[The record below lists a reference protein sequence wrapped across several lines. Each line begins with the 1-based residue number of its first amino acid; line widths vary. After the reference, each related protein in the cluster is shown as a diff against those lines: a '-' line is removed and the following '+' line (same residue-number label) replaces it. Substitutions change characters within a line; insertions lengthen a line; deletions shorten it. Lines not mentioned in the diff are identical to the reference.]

1 MANWKKVIVS
11 GSQAELNSLA
21 LDTALTVANGG
32 TGASTL
38 TDGGVLLGSGTGAI
52 TALGQATDGQLII
65 GDSLADPVVA
75 SLGVANGV
83 KKTVGAGSLTVG
95 LETGGTGN
103 LVNAQTDGTG
113 VTVASTD
120 RLLISDQSQNAGT
133 GQVSYIEVSQL
144 QTAIGGG
151 TVTSV
156 AISGTD
162 GIDVDSGSPITGAGT
177 IALGLSNVPNTSLA
191 NSSVSYGGVSVALG
205 GSDATPAFDLQDAT
219 GLPLTTGVSG
229 ILPIANGG
237 TNISSYTTGDILY
250 ASSGTALAKLGIGSS
265 GQILAVSSG
274 GIVEWINNDEGDIT
288 TILTPAAGGL
298 TITDGTGPAVTISV
312 NLDSLTAAAVDVA
325 ADSIAI
331 IDANASNGSRKESI
345 ADLATAMAGTGIT
358 ATNGVLSATTGD
370 VESIANDTNGG
381 MEVTN
386 GGGPDVTIAMD
397 VNNLAT
403 ATPAI
408 TDFVPFS
415 DESATG
421 DPTKKATLSQIVPII
436 SGSILTNLTGDVSVT
451 AAGVVSVNSV
461 QANAVA
467 LGTDTTG
474 NYVATL
480 GSGTGV
486 TIGSNTGE
494 GSTPT
499 IAVDYGTS
507 ANTAAEGNVSV
518 TFAGTANEIELSQNT
533 FGTIGGG
540 GAVTI
545 GLPNDVTIG
554 NNLTVAN
561 NAIISGDLTV
571 SGTASFTHS
580 DNLDIADKFITLSS
594 GSTTATDGGI
604 IVAQTAVGSAQFGEA
619 FGFNAQA
626 GGAGRWGITGSLSND
641 AGAIVAL
648 DQMVTARSSTAAPS
662 AAPRYGGTS
671 GYGNMHIDTNN
682 EDIYIYV

>member
-52 TALGQATDGQLII
+52 TATSVLTNGQLII
-65 GDSLADPVVA
+65 GD
-75 SLGVANGV
+75 
-83 KKTVGAGSLTVG
+83 
-95 LETGGTGN
+95 GTGDPTVST
-103 LVNAQTDGTG
+103 LTAGTG
-113 VTVASTD
+113 VTITNGAGSIE
-120 RLLISDQSQNAGT
+120 ISAAG
-133 GQVSYIEVSQL
+133 S
-144 QTAIGGG
+144 GG

-156 AISGTD
+156 GITGTD

-177 IALGLSNVPNTSLA
+177 ITLGLSNIANDKLA
-191 NSSVSYGGVSVALG
+191 NSTVSYGGVSLALG
-205 GSDATPAFDLQDAT
+205 GSDATPAFDLTDAT
-219 GLPLTTGVSG
+219 DLPLGTGTTGT
-229 ILPIANGG
+229 LAPTRGG
-237 TNISSYTTGDILY
+237 TGLTTYTTGDILY
-250 ASSGTALAKLGIGSS
+250 ASAANTLAKLALGTQ

-274 GIVEWINNDEGDIT
+274 GIVEWIDNDEGDIT
-288 TILTPAAGGL
+288 SI
-298 TITDGTGPAVTISV
+298 I
-312 NLDSLTAAAVDVA
+312 AAANAGLDVTNGGGPTVTLGLDLNALGSVAIDVA
-325 ADSIAI
+325 NDSFAFV
-331 IDANASNGSRKESI
+331 DAGDNTTKKESI

-370 VESIANDTNGG
+370 VESVANATNGG

-403 ATPAI
+403 AVPAI

-415 DESATG
+415 DESAAG

-451 AAGVVSVNSV
+451 AAGAVSVNSV

-474 NYVATL
+474 NYVASL

-540 GAVTI
+540 GGVTI
-545 GLPNDVTIG
+545 GLPNDVTIA
-554 NNLTVAN
+554 NDLTVL
-561 NAIISGDLTV
+561 GDLEV
-571 SGTASFTHS
+571 SGTASFKHS
-580 DNLDIADKFITLSS
+580 ENLDIADRFITLSS

-604 IVAQTAVGSAQFGEA
+604 IVAQAASGGTQVGEGYGFDASAK
-619 FGFNAQA
+619 
-626 GGAGRWGITGSLSND
+626 RWGVTSSLDND
-641 AGAIVAL
+641 SGAIVPL
-648 DQMVTARSSTAAPS
+648 DYMVTARATNTSGDVPS
-662 AAPRYGGTS
+662 AAPIFGGS
-671 GYGNMHIDTNN
+671 SAGYGNIHIDTST
-682 EDIYIYV
+682 EDIYIYA

>member
-191 NSSVSYGGVSVALG
+191 NSSVSYGGVSVSLG
-205 GSDATPAFDLQDAT
+205 GSDSTPAFDLTDAT
-219 GLPLTTGVSG
+219 SLPLTTGVSG

-250 ASSGTALAKLGIGSS
+250 ASSGTALAKLGIGTS

-288 TILTPAAGGL
+288 EIITPVNGGL
-298 TITDGTGPAVTISV
+298 TITDGGGPSPSIKL
-312 NLDSLTAAAVDVA
+312 NLNSLTAAAVDVA

-345 ADLATAMAGTGIT
+345 ADLATAMAGTNVT
-358 ATNGVLSATTGD
+358 ASSG
-370 VESIANDTNGG
+370 
-381 MEVTN
+381 
-386 GGGPDVTIAMD
+386 
-397 VNNLAT
+397 
-403 ATPAI
+403 
-408 TDFVPFS
+408 
-415 DESATG
+415 
-421 DPTKKATLSQIVPII
+421 TLNVSVSSI
-436 SGSILTNLTGDVSVT
+436 SGSIVSNLSGDVSVT

-604 IVAQTAVGSAQFGEA
+604 IVAQTASGATQIGEA

>member
-11 GSQAELNSLA
+11 GSAAELSSLS

-32 TGASTL
+32 TGVSTL

-52 TALGQATDGQLII
+52 TATAVLTNGQLII
-65 GDSLADPVVA
+65 GD
-75 SLGVANGV
+75 
-83 KKTVGAGSLTVG
+83 
-95 LETGGTGN
+95 GTGDPTVST
-103 LVNAQTDGTG
+103 LTAGTG
-113 VTVASTD
+113 VTIT
-120 RLLISDQSQNAGT
+120 NGAG
-133 GQVSYIEVSQL
+133 SIEIAAAGS
-144 QTAIGGG
+144 GG

-156 AISGTD
+156 SASGNVN
-162 GIDVDSGSPITGAGT
+162 GITLTSDLSSTAPEITLGGTLGSI
-177 IALGLSNVPNTSLA
+177 A
-191 NSSVSYGGVSVALG
+191 NSQLTNNTVSYGGVQLSLG
-205 GSDATPAFDLQDAT
+205 DSDATPAFNLADAT

-229 ILPIANGG
+229 VLPIANGG

-250 ASSGTALAKLGIGSS
+250 ASSGTALAKLGIGTS

-274 GIVEWINNDEGDIT
+274 GIVEWIDNDEGDIT
-288 TILTPAAGGL
+288 SI
-298 TITDGTGPAVTISV
+298 
-312 NLDSLTAAAVDVA
+312 TAAANAGLDVTNGAGPVVTIGLDLNALGSVAIDVA
-325 ADSIAI
+325 NDSFAFV
-331 IDANASNGSRKESI
+331 DAGDNTTKKESI

-370 VESIANDTNGG
+370 VESVANATNGG

-386 GGGPDVTIAMD
+386 GGGPDVTLAMD
-397 VNNLAT
+397 INNLTT
-403 ATPAI
+403 ATP
-408 TDFVPFS
+408 TTSDFLAFS
-415 DESATG
+415 DEDVAG
-421 DPTKKATLSQIVPII
+421 DPTKKATIKTLSDLT
-436 SGSILTNLTGDVSVT
+436 SGSILTNLSGDVSAT

-554 NNLTVAN
+554 NNLTIAN
-561 NAIISGDLTV
+561 NATISGDLTV

-604 IVAQTAVGSAQFGEA
+604 IVAQTAVGSTQFGEA

-626 GGAGRWGITGSLSND
+626 GGAGRWGITGSLGNS
-641 AGAIVAL
+641 AGAIVNL
-648 DQMVTARSSTAAPS
+648 DQMVTARSSTAAPTT
-662 AAPRYGGTS
+662 APRYGGTS

>member
-52 TALGQATDGQLII
+52 TATAVLTNGQLLI
-65 GDSLADPVVA
+65 GDGTGDPTVSTLTA
-75 SLGVANGV
+75 GAGVTITN
-83 KKTVGAGSLTVG
+83 GAGSI
-95 LETGGTGN
+95 EI
-103 LVNAQTDGTG
+103 A
-113 VTVASTD
+113 A
-120 RLLISDQSQNAGT
+120 AG
-133 GQVSYIEVSQL
+133 S
-144 QTAIGGG
+144 GG
-151 TVTSV
+151 TVTEV
-156 AISGTD
+156 DATGTVN
-162 GIDVDSGSPITGAGT
+162 GITLTTSPGAGITGAGT
-177 IALGLSNVPNTSLA
+177 VQLGGALSGIANNQLDNDNISL
-191 NSSVSYGGVSVALG
+191 GGVSVSLG
-205 GSDATPAFDLQDAT
+205 GSDATPAFNLADAT

-250 ASSGTALAKLGIGSS
+250 ASSGTALAKLAIGTS

-274 GIVEWINNDEGDIT
+274 GIVEWINNDEGDVTEVT
-288 TILTPAAGGL
+288 TNTTSGIKIAN
-298 TITDGTGPAVTISV
+298 GTGPVVTVDID
-312 NLDSLTAAAVDVA
+312 LDDLSAAAVDVA
-325 ADSIAI
+325 NDSIAI
-331 IDANASNGSRKESI
+331 IDASDANGTKKESI

-370 VESIANDTNGG
+370 VESVANATNGG

-386 GGGPDVTIAMD
+386 GTGPDVTLAMD
-397 VNNLAT
+397 INNLAT
-403 ATPAI
+403 ATPET
-408 TDFVPFS
+408 TDFFAFS
-415 DESATG
+415 DEDAAG
-421 DPTKKATLSQIVPII
+421 DPTKKATISTITTLT

-499 IAVDYGTS
+499 ISVDYGAG
-507 ANTAAEGNVSV
+507 ANTAAQGNVSV
-518 TFAGTANEIELSQNT
+518 TFAGTANEVDLSQNT

-545 GLPNDVTIG
+545 GLPDNVTIS

>member
-38 TDGGVLLGSGTGAI
+38 TDGGVLLGNGTGAI
-52 TALGQATDGQLII
+52 TATAVLTNGQLII
-65 GDSLADPVVA
+65 GD
-75 SLGVANGV
+75 
-83 KKTVGAGSLTVG
+83 
-95 LETGGTGN
+95 GTGDPTVST
-103 LVNAQTDGTG
+103 LTAGTG
-113 VTVASTD
+113 VTIT
-120 RLLISDQSQNAGT
+120 NGAG
-133 GQVSYIEVSQL
+133 SIEIAAAGS
-144 QTAIGGG
+144 GG

-156 AISGTD
+156 SASGNVN
-162 GIDVDSGSPITGAGT
+162 GITLTSDLSSTTPEITLGGTLGSI
-177 IALGLSNVPNTSLA
+177 A
-191 NSSVSYGGVSVALG
+191 NSQLTNNTVSYGGVSLALG
-205 GSDATPAFDLQDAT
+205 GTDATPAFNLADAT

-229 ILPIANGG
+229 VLPIANGG

-250 ASSGTALAKLGIGSS
+250 ASSGTALAKLAIGTS
-265 GQILAVSSG
+265 GQVLAVSSG
-274 GIVEWINNDEGDIT
+274 GIVEWIDNDEGDIT
-288 TILTPAAGGL
+288 
-298 TITDGTGPAVTISV
+298 SV
-312 NLDSLTAAAVDVA
+312 
-325 ADSIAI
+325 
-331 IDANASNGSRKESI
+331 AN
-345 ADLATAMAGTGIT
+345 
-358 ATNGVLSATTGD
+358 ATNGG
-370 VESIANDTNGG
+370 I
-381 MEVTN
+381 EVTN
-386 GGGPDVTIAMD
+386 GTGPDVTLAMD
-397 VNNLAT
+397 INNLTT
-403 ATPAI
+403 ATPS
-408 TDFVPFS
+408 TSDFLAFS
-415 DESATG
+415 DESEAG
-421 DPTKKATLSQIVPII
+421 DPTKKVTIKAFSDFT
-436 SGSILTNLTGDVSVT
+436 SGSILSNLSGDVSAT
-451 AAGVVSVNSV
+451 AQGVVSVNSV

-467 LGTDTTG
+467 LGEDTTG
-474 NYVATL
+474 DYVATL

-545 GLPNDVTIG
+545 GLPDDVTIT
-554 NNLTVAN
+554 NNLTIAN
-561 NAIISGDLTV
+561 NATISGDLTV

-604 IVAQTAVGSAQFGEA
+604 IVAQTAVGSTQFGEA

-626 GGAGRWGITGSLSND
+626 GGAGRWGITGSLGNS
-641 AGAIVAL
+641 AGAIVNL
-648 DQMVTARSSTAAPS
+648 DQMVTARSSTAAPTTT
-662 AAPRYGGTS
+662 PRYGGTS

>member
-52 TALGQATDGQLII
+52 TATAVLTNGQLLI
-65 GDSLADPVVA
+65 GD
-75 SLGVANGV
+75 
-83 KKTVGAGSLTVG
+83 
-95 LETGGTGN
+95 GTGDPTVST
-103 LVNAQTDGTG
+103 LTAGTG
-113 VTVASTD
+113 VTIT
-120 RLLISDQSQNAGT
+120 NGAG
-133 GQVSYIEVSQL
+133 SIEIAAAGS
-144 QTAIGGG
+144 GG
-151 TVTSV
+151 TVTEV
-156 AISGTD
+156 DATGTVN
-162 GIDVDSGSPITGAGT
+162 GITLTTSPGGGITGTGT
-177 IALGLSNVPNTSLA
+177 VQLGGTLSGITNLQLDNDNISL
-191 NSSVSYGGVSVALG
+191 GGVSVSLG
-205 GSDATPAFDLQDAT
+205 GSDATPAFNLTDAT
-219 GLPLTTGVSG
+219 SLPLTTGVSG

-250 ASSGTALAKLGIGSS
+250 ASSGTALAKLAIGTS

-288 TILTPAAGGL
+288 SVANTTNGGL
-298 TITDGTGPAVTISV
+298 TVTNGTGPDVTLTL
-312 NLDSLTAAAVDVA
+312 NLNDLSAAAVDVA

-331 IDANASNGSRKESI
+331 IDANDSNGSRKETI

-370 VESIANDTNGG
+370 VESVANATNGG
-381 MEVTN
+381 LDVTN
-386 GGGPDVTIAMD
+386 GTGPDVTLAMD
-397 VNNLAT
+397 VNNLTT
-403 ATPAI
+403 ATPET
-408 TDFVPFS
+408 TDFFAFS
-415 DESATG
+415 DESAAG
-421 DPTKKATLSQIVPII
+421 DPTKKATISTITTLT

-499 IAVDYGTS
+499 IAVNYGTTP
-507 ANTAAEGNVSV
+507 NTAAAGATIVA
-518 TFAGTANEIELSQNT
+518 FAGTANEVELSTNT
-533 FGTIGGG
+533 FTTVGGG
-540 GAVTI
+540 GQVTI
-545 GLPNDVTIG
+545 GLPDDVTIT

-561 NAIISGDLTV
+561 NAVISGDLTV
-571 SGTASFTHS
+571 SGTASFTHA

-662 AAPRYGGTS
+662 SAPRYGGTS

>member
-95 LETGGTGN
+95 LETSGVGN
-103 LVNAQTDGTG
+103 LVNAQTNGTG

-191 NSSVSYGGVSVALG
+191 NSSVSYGGVSVSLG
-205 GSDATPAFDLQDAT
+205 GSDSTPAFDLTDAT
-219 GLPLTTGVSG
+219 SLPLTTGVSG

-312 NLDSLTAAAVDVA
+312 NLNSLTAAAVDVA

-345 ADLATAMAGTGIT
+345 ADLATAMAGTNVT
-358 ATNGVLSATTGD
+358 ASSG
-370 VESIANDTNGG
+370 
-381 MEVTN
+381 
-386 GGGPDVTIAMD
+386 
-397 VNNLAT
+397 
-403 ATPAI
+403 
-408 TDFVPFS
+408 
-415 DESATG
+415 
-421 DPTKKATLSQIVPII
+421 TLNVSVSSI
-436 SGSILTNLTGDVSVT
+436 SGSIVSNLSGDVSVT

-499 IAVDYGTS
+499 IAVNYGTS
-507 ANTAAEGNVSV
+507 ANTAAQGNVGV
-518 TFAGTANEIELSQNT
+518 TFAGTANEIELSTNT
-533 FGTIGGG
+533 FTTVGGG

-604 IVAQTAVGSAQFGEA
+604 IVAQTASGATQIGEA

-626 GGAGRWGITGSLSND
+626 GGAGRWGITGSLGNSV
-641 AGAIVAL
+641 GAIVAL

>member
-32 TGASTL
+32 TGTKTL

-52 TALGQATDGQLII
+52 TATAVLTNGQLLI
-65 GDSLADPVVA
+65 GD
-75 SLGVANGV
+75 
-83 KKTVGAGSLTVG
+83 
-95 LETGGTGN
+95 GTGDPTVST
-103 LVNAQTDGTG
+103 LTAGTG
-113 VTVASTD
+113 VTIANGAGSIE
-120 RLLISDQSQNAGT
+120 ISAAGT
-133 GQVSYIEVSQL
+133 
-144 QTAIGGG
+144 GG
-151 TVTSV
+151 TVTEV
-156 AISGTD
+156 
-162 GIDVDSGSPITGAGT
+162 
-177 IALGLSNVPNTSLA
+177 
-191 NSSVSYGGVSVALG
+191 
-205 GSDATPAFDLQDAT
+205 DAT
-219 GLPLTTGVSG
+219 GTVNGITLTTSPASGIIGVGNVVLGGTLLVDLAADVGAS

-250 ASSGTALAKLGIGSS
+250 ASSGTALAKLGIGTS
-265 GQILAVSSG
+265 GQVLAVSSG
-274 GIVEWINNDEGDIT
+274 GIVEWIDNDEGDIT
-288 TILTPAAGGL
+288 EIITPTNGGL
-298 TITDGTGPAVTISV
+298 TITDGTGPSPTISV
-312 NLDSLTAAAVDVA
+312 NLNSLTAAAVDVA

-370 VESIANDTNGG
+370 VESVANATNGG

-386 GGGPDVTIAMD
+386 GTGPDVTLAMD
-397 VNNLAT
+397 INNLT
-403 ATPAI
+403 LGTPEA
-408 TDFVPFS
+408 TDFLAFS
-415 DESATG
+415 DESEAG
-421 DPTKKATLSQIVPII
+421 DPTKKTTI
-436 SGSILTNLTGDVSVT
+436 SKLTSLISSSILTNLTGDVSAT

-499 IAVDYGTS
+499 IAVDYGSS
-507 ANTAAEGNVSV
+507 ANTAAEGDTAVS
-518 TFAGTANEIELSQNT
+518 FLGTANEVELSTNT
-533 FGTIGGG
+533 FTTVGGG
-540 GAVTI
+540 GSVTI
-545 GLPNDVTIG
+545 GLPDDVTIT

-604 IVAQTAVGSAQFGEA
+604 IVAQTAVGSTQFGEA

-626 GGAGRWGITGSLSND
+626 GGAGRWGITGSLGNS
-641 AGAIVAL
+641 AGAIVNL
-648 DQMVTARSSTAAPS
+648 DQMVTARSSTAAPTTT
-662 AAPRYGGTS
+662 PRYGGTS